1 MRNCKPL
8 REVDHLKR
16 RKRINTKKKKEI
28 ERGEKREKINKKKM
42 RIREIIE

>member
-1 MRNCKPL
+1 LRNCKPL

-28 ERGEKREKINKKKM
+28 EREEKRREKGEKK
-42 RIREIIE
+42 

>member
-28 ERGEKREKINKKKM
+28 EREEKRREKGEKK
-42 RIREIIE
+42 